1 MTVAETIAHQWRTSP
16 LQLIGRV
23 GLALAIVAFLL
34 QSPRFF
40 RSPRASLDLFEI
52 AYVFLWLTLVTTFTR
67 TVSLSTVLAFFFVG
81 AYGAFTTA
89 LLIGQLIIPLTGNT
103 VAFSAIVA
111 SITEE
116 TIKAAPV
123 AAFLFLVARRNRW
136 QTAVTDGL
144 LLGYAVGAG
153 FAFHEDLIKRVTSG
167 SGWTATS
174 WSGLF
179 PTLLYQFGRPTLG
192 HDGWTALVGVA
203 LGLAALLRHRA
214 RVRLLPLAALAIV
227 IGDHGTANWIGRQGR
242 HLPALV
248 RAANGLLLNGYLP
261 IVLLVAGIGA
271 AVLVDW

>member
-1 MTVAETIAHQWRTSP
+1 MT
-16 LQLIGRV
+16 
-23 GLALAIVAFLL
+23 
-34 QSPRFF
+34 
-40 RSPRASLDLFEI
+40 
-52 AYVFLWLTLVTTFTR
+52 
-67 TVSLSTVLAFFFVG
+67 
-81 AYGAFTTA
+81 
-89 LLIGQLIIPLTGNT
+89 
-103 VAFSAIVA
+103 SAIVA

-192 HDGWTALVGVA
+192 HDGWTALVGVT

-227 IGDHGTANWIGRQGR
+227 IADHGTANWIGRQGR

-271 AVLVDW
+271 AVLVDWRVLRWGTVRDQWFPPLSGSALVQLVKPPVTSGKLATLRIMLDYVRYRRAAHYAAWRWRNGTGPLEANDEFVATLQRLAPDPTL